1 MIRKQTNDRI
11 TNRRRPKL
19 WQNCKNFPTLK
30 QIHASIVVNGLMSNL
45 SVVGELIYSASLS
58 VPGALKYAH
67 KLFDGIPEPDVS
79 IFNHVLRGSAQSLR
93 PENTVALYTE
103 MERRGVSPDRY
114 TFTFL
119 LKACSK
125 LEWRSN
131 GFAVHGKVLRHG
143 FVSNEYVKNALILFH
158 ANCGDLGI
166 ASELFD
172 DSAKAHKVAWSSMTS
187 GYAKRGKIDEAMR
200 LFDEMPEKDQ
210 VAWNVMITGC
220 LKCKEIYRA
229 RELFDRF
236 TEKDVVTWNAM
247 ISGYVNCGHPK
258 EALSIF
264 KEMRDAGEHPDVVTI
279 LSLLS
284 ACGDLGDLETGKS
297 LHHYILETA
306 SFSRSSIYVG
316 TPIWNALID
325 MYAKCG
331 SIDRAT
337 EVFRGM
343 KDRDLSTWNTLIVGL
358 ALHHAEG
365 SIEIFEEMQRLKVWP
380 NEVTFIGVILACS
393 HSGRVDEGSQYFSLM
408 KDMYNIEPNLKHYG
422 CMVDM
427 LGRAG
432 LLEEA
437 FMFVESMKI
446 EPNAIVWRTLL
457 GACKIYG
464 NVELGKYANEKLL
477 SMRKDES
484 GDYMLLSNIYASTG
498 QWDAVQNVRK
508 MFDDT
513 RVKKPTGISLIEED
527 NDKLMMRYLL
537 SSEPESKSRGRT
549 S

>member
-1 MIRKQTNDRI
+1 MIRRQTNDRT

-19 WQNCKNFPTLK
+19 WQNCKNIPTLK
-30 QIHASIVVNGLMSNL
+30 QIHASMVVNGLMSNL

-67 KLFDGIPEPDVS
+67 KLFDEIPKPDVS
-79 IFNHVLRGSAQSLR
+79 ICNHVLRGSAQSMK
-93 PENTVALYTE
+93 PEKTVSLYTE
-103 MERRGVSPDRY
+103 MEKRGVSPDRY
-114 TFTFL
+114 TFTFV

-131 GFAVHGKVLRHG
+131 GFAFHGKVVRHG
-143 FVSNEYVKNALILFH
+143 FVWNEYVKNALILFH

-200 LFDEMPEKDQ
+200 LFDEMPDKDQ

-220 LKCKEIYRA
+220 LKCKEMESA

-247 ISGYVNCGHPK
+247 ISGYVNCGYPK

-284 ACGDLGDLETGKS
+284 ACAVLGDLETGKR
-297 LHHYILETA
+297 LHIYILETA
-306 SFSRSSIYVG
+306 SVSSSIYVG

-331 SIDRAT
+331 SIDRAI
-337 EVFRGM
+337 EVFRGV

-365 SIEIFEEMQRLKVWP
+365 SIEMFEEMQRLKVWP

-393 HSGRVDEGSQYFSLM
+393 HSGRVDEGRKYFSLM
-408 KDMYNIEPNLKHYG
+408 RDMYNIEPNIKHYG

-432 LLEEA
+432 LLDEA

-484 GDYMLLSNIYASTG
+484 GDYVLLSNIYASTG
-498 QWDAVQNVRK
+498 QWDGVQKVRK

-513 RVKKPTGISLIEED
+513 RVKKPTGVSLIEED
-527 NDKLMMRYLL
+527 DDKLMMRYLL
-537 SSEPESKSRGRT
+537 SSEPESRSRGRI

>member
-1 MIRKQTNDRI
+1 MIRKQTNDRT

-19 WQNCKNFPTLK
+19 WQNCTNFRTLK
-30 QIHASIVVNGLMSNL
+30 QIHAFVVVNGLMSNL
-45 SVVGELIYSASLS
+45 SVVGELVYSASLL

-67 KLFDGIPEPDVS
+67 KLFDEIPKLDVS
-79 IFNHVLRGSAQSLR
+79 ICNHVMRGTAQSMK
-93 PENTVALYTE
+93 PEKTVSLYSE
-103 MERRGVSPDRY
+103 MEKRGVLPDRY
-114 TFTFL
+114 TFTFV

-125 LEWRSN
+125 LEWRYN
-131 GFAVHGKVLRHG
+131 GFAFQGKVVRHG

-200 LFDEMPEKDQ
+200 LFDEMPDKDQ

-220 LKCKEIYRA
+220 LKCREVDIA

-247 ISGYVNCGHPK
+247 ISGYINCGYPR

-284 ACGDLGDLETGKS
+284 ACAVLGDLETGKR
-297 LHHYILETA
+297 LHHYILEKA
-306 SFSRSSIYVG
+306 SVSSSIYVG

-325 MYAKCG
+325 MYSKCG
-331 SIDRAT
+331 SIDRAI

-365 SIEIFEEMQRLKVWP
+365 SIDMFEEMQRSKVWP

-393 HSGRVDEGSQYFSLM
+393 HSGRVDEGRRYFSIM
-408 KDMYNIEPNLKHYG
+408 KDLYNIEPNIKHYG

-432 LLEEA
+432 LLDEA
-437 FMFVESMKI
+437 FMFVKSMKI

-484 GDYMLLSNIYASTG
+484 GDYVLLSNIYASTG
-498 QWDAVQNVRK
+498 QWEGVQKVRK

-537 SSEPESKSRGRT
+537 SSEPESK
-549 S
+549 

>member
-1 MIRKQTNDRI
+1 MIRKQTNDR
-11 TNRRRPKL
+11 TSNRRRPKL
-19 WQNCKNFPTLK
+19 WQNCTNFRTLK

-67 KLFDGIPEPDVS
+67 KLFDGIPKPDVS
-79 IFNHVLRGSAQSLR
+79 ICNHVLRGSAQSMK
-93 PENTVALYTE
+93 PENTVSLYTE
-103 MERRGVSPDRY
+103 MQKRGVSPDRY
-114 TFTFL
+114 TFTFV

-125 LEWRSN
+125 LEWTSN
-131 GFAVHGKVLRHG
+131 GFAVHGKVVRHG

-158 ANCGDLGI
+158 ANCGDLRI

-220 LKCKEIYRA
+220 LKCKEIDRA

-247 ISGYVNCGHPK
+247 ISGYVNCGYPK

-284 ACGDLGDLETGKS
+284 ACAVLGDLETGKS
-297 LHHYILETA
+297 LHLYILEKA
-306 SFSRSSIYVG
+306 SVSSSIYVG

-358 ALHHAEG
+358 ALHHAER
-365 SIEIFEEMQRLKVWP
+365 SIEIFKEMQRLKVWP

-393 HSGRVDEGSQYFSLM
+393 HSGRVDEGRQYFSLM
-408 KDMYNIEPNLKHYG
+408 KDMYNIEPNIKHYG

-432 LLEEA
+432 LLDEA

-464 NVELGKYANEKLL
+464 NVELGKYANERLL

-484 GDYMLLSNIYASTG
+484 GDYVLLSNIYASTG
-498 QWDAVQNVRK
+498 EWEAVQKVRK

-513 RVKKPTGISLIEED
+513 RVKKPTGISVIEED
-527 NDKLMMRYLL
+527 DDKLMMRYLL
-537 SSEPESKSRGRT
+537 ASESESRSRGRI

>member
-1 MIRKQTNDRI
+1 MIRKQTNDRT

-19 WQNCKNFPTLK
+19 WHNCTNFRTLK
-30 QIHASIVVNGLMSNL
+30 QIHASMVVNGLMSNL
-45 SVVGELIYSASLS
+45 FVVRELIYSASLLA
-58 VPGALKYAH
+58 PGALKYAH
-67 KLFDGIPEPDVS
+67 KLFDEIPKLDVS
-79 IFNHVLRGSAQSLR
+79 ICNHVMRGTAQSMK
-93 PENTVALYTE
+93 PEKTISLYSE
-103 MERRGVSPDRY
+103 MEKRGVSPDRY
-114 TFTFL
+114 TFTFV

-125 LEWRSN
+125 LEWRYN
-131 GFAVHGKVLRHG
+131 GFAFHGKVVRHG
-143 FVSNEYVKNALILFH
+143 FVYNEYVKNALILFH

-172 DSAKAHKVAWSSMTS
+172 ASAKAQKVAWSSMTS
-187 GYAKRGKIDEAMR
+187 GYAKRGKIYEALR

-220 LKCKEIYRA
+220 LKCKEVDTA

-247 ISGYVNCGHPK
+247 ISGYVNCGYPR

-264 KEMRDAGEHPDVVTI
+264 MEMRDAGEHPDIVTM

-284 ACGDLGDLETGKS
+284 ACAVLGDIETGKR
-297 LHHYILETA
+297 LHLYILEMA
-306 SFSRSSIYVG
+306 SVSSSIHVWA
-316 TPIWNALID
+316 PIWNALID

-331 SIDRAT
+331 SIDRAI

-343 KDRDLSTWNTLIVGL
+343 KNRDLSTWNTLIFGL

-365 SIEIFEEMQRLKVWP
+365 SIKMFEEMQKLKVWP

-393 HSGRVDEGSQYFSLM
+393 HSGRVDEGRRYFSLM
-408 KDMYNIEPNLKHYG
+408 KDMYNIEPNIKHYG

-432 LLEEA
+432 LLDEA
-437 FMFVESMKI
+437 FMFVKSMKI
-446 EPNAIVWRTLL
+446 EHSAIVMRTLL

-484 GDYMLLSNIYASTG
+484 GDYVLLSNIYASTG
-498 QWDAVQNVRK
+498 QWEGVQKVRK

-527 NDKLMMRYLL
+527 NDKLMMQYLL
-537 SSEPESKSRGRT
+537 SSEPESK
-549 S
+549 

>member
-1 MIRKQTNDRI
+1 M
-11 TNRRRPKL
+11 
-19 WQNCKNFPTLK
+19 
-30 QIHASIVVNGLMSNL
+30 VVNGLMSNL

-67 KLFDGIPEPDVS
+67 KLFDEIPKLDVS
-79 IFNHVLRGSAQSLR
+79 ICNHVMRGSAQSMK
-93 PENTVALYTE
+93 PEKTVALYTE
-103 MERRGVSPDRY
+103 MEKRGVMPDRY
-114 TFTFL
+114 TFTFV

-125 LEWRSN
+125 LEWRNN
-131 GFAVHGKVLRHG
+131 GFAIHGKVVRHG
-143 FVSNEYVKNALILFH
+143 FLSNEYVKNALILLH

-187 GYAKRGKIDEAMR
+187 GYAKRGKIVEAMR
-200 LFDEMPEKDQ
+200 LFDEMPDKDQ

-220 LKCKEIYRA
+220 LKCREMDTA

-236 TEKDVVTWNAM
+236 TDKDVVTWNAM
-247 ISGYVNCGHPK
+247 ISGYVNCGYPK

-284 ACGDLGDLETGKS
+284 ACADLGDSETGKR
-297 LHHYILETA
+297 LHLYILETA
-306 SFSRSSIYVG
+306 SVSSSKYVG

-331 SIDRAT
+331 SIDRAID
-337 EVFRGM
+337 VFRGM

-365 SIEIFEEMQRLKVWP
+365 SIEMFEEMQRLKVWP

-393 HSGRVDEGSQYFSLM
+393 HSGRVDEGRQYFSLM
-408 KDMYNIEPNLKHYG
+408 RDMYNIEPNIKHYG

-432 LLEEA
+432 LLDEA

-477 SMRKDES
+477 GMRKHES
-484 GDYMLLSNIYASTG
+484 GDYVLLSNIYASTG
-498 QWDAVQNVRK
+498 EWDGVQKVRK

-513 RVKKPTGISLIEED
+513 GVKKPTGYSLIEEGD
-527 NDKLMMRYLL
+527 DKLMMRYLL
-537 SSEPESKSRGRT
+537 SSQPESKPKGRIR
-549 S
+549 

>member
-1 MIRKQTNDRI
+1 MIRKQTNDR
-11 TNRRRPKL
+11 TANRRRPQL
-19 WQNCKNFPTLK
+19 WQSCTNLRSLK
-30 QIHASIVVNGLMSNL
+30 QIHAFMVVNGLMTNL

-58 VPGALKYAH
+58 VPGALKHAH
-67 KLFDGIPEPDVS
+67 KLFDDIPKLNAA
-79 IFNHVLRGSAQSLR
+79 ICNHVMRGSAQSLK
-93 PENTVALYTE
+93 PEKTVSLYTE
-103 MERRGVSPDRY
+103 MEKRGVRPDRY
-114 TFTFL
+114 TFTFV

-131 GFAVHGKVLRHG
+131 GFAIHGKVVRHG
-143 FVSNEYVKNALILFH
+143 FVSNNYVKNALILFH
-158 ANCGDLGI
+158 ANCGDLRI

-172 DSAKAHKVAWSSMTS
+172 DSARAHKVAWSSMTS
-187 GYAKRGKIDEAMR
+187 GYAKRGKIDEALR

-220 LKCKEIYRA
+220 LKCKEMDKA

-236 TEKDVVTWNAM
+236 AEKDVVTWNAM
-247 ISGYVNCGHPK
+247 ISGYVNCGYSK

-284 ACGDLGDLETGKS
+284 ACAELGDSETGKR
-297 LHHYILETA
+297 LHLYILETA
-306 SFSRSSIYVG
+306 SVSRSMYVG
-316 TPIWNALID
+316 TPVWNALID

-331 SIDRAT
+331 RIDSAI

-343 KDRDLSTWNTLIVGL
+343 KERDLSSWNTLIVGL
-358 ALHHAEG
+358 ALHNAEG
-365 SIEIFEEMQRLKVWP
+365 SIEMFEEMQRMKVWP

-393 HSGRVDEGSQYFSLM
+393 HSGRVDEGKRYFSLM
-408 KDMYNIEPNLKHYG
+408 RDVYSIEPNIKHYG

-432 LLEEA
+432 LLDEA
-437 FMFVESMKI
+437 FMFVESMEI

-457 GACKIYG
+457 GSCRIYG
-464 NVELGKYANEKLL
+464 NVELGKYANEKLMSL
-477 SMRKDES
+477 RKDES
-484 GDYMLLSNIYASTG
+484 GDYVLLSNIYASTG
-498 QWDAVQNVRK
+498 QWEGVQRVRK

-513 RVKKPTGISLIEED
+513 GVKKPTGYSLIEED
-527 NDKLMMRYLL
+527 SDKLMMRYLL
-537 SSEPESKSRGRT
+537 SSEPESKSRVRIR
-549 S
+549 

>member
-1 MIRKQTNDRI
+1 MGDENAMIRRQTNDRT

-19 WQNCKNFPTLK
+19 WHNCKNFRTLK
-30 QIHASIVVNGLMSNL
+30 QIHAFMVVNGLMSNL

-67 KLFDGIPEPDVS
+67 KLFDEIPKLDVS
-79 IFNHVLRGSAQSLR
+79 ICNHVLRGSAQSLK
-93 PENTVALYTE
+93 PEKTVSLYTE
-103 MERRGVSPDRY
+103 MEKRGVSPDRY
-114 TFTFL
+114 TFTFV

-131 GFAVHGKVLRHG
+131 GFAIHGKVVRHG
-143 FVSNEYVKNALILFH
+143 FVLNDYVKNALILFH

-187 GYAKRGKIDEAMR
+187 G
-200 LFDEMPEKDQ
+200 EMDS
-210 VAWNVMITGC
+210 
-220 LKCKEIYRA
+220 A

-247 ISGYVNCGHPK
+247 ISGYVNCGYPK
-258 EALSIF
+258 EALGIF

-284 ACGDLGDLETGKS
+284 ACAVLGDLETGKR
-297 LHHYILETA
+297 LHIYILETA
-306 SFSRSSIYVG
+306 SVSSSIYVG

-331 SIDRAT
+331 SIDRAI

-343 KDRDLSTWNTLIVGL
+343 KDRGLSTWNTLIVGL

-365 SIEIFEEMQRLKVWP
+365 SIEMFEEMQRLKVWP

-393 HSGRVDEGSQYFSLM
+393 HSGRVDEGRKYFSLM
-408 KDMYNIEPNLKHYG
+408 RDIYNIEPNIKHYG

-484 GDYMLLSNIYASTG
+484 GDYVLLSNIYASTG
-498 QWDAVQNVRK
+498 QWDGVQKVRK

-513 RVKKPTGISLIEED
+513 RVKKPTGISLIGED
-527 NDKLMMRYLL
+527 DDKLMMRYLL
-537 SSEPESKSRGRT
+537 SPEPESKSRKRI

>member
-1 MIRKQTNDRI
+1 MIRKQTNDRAA
-11 TNRRRPKL
+11 NRRRPKL
-19 WQNCKNFPTLK
+19 WQSCTNFRSLK
-30 QIHASIVVNGLMSNL
+30 QIHAFMVVNGLMSNL
-45 SVVGELIYSASLS
+45 FFVGELIYSASLS

-67 KLFDGIPEPDVS
+67 KLFDGISKPDVS
-79 IFNHVLRGSAQSLR
+79 ICNHVLRGSAQSLK
-93 PENTVALYTE
+93 PGKTVSLYTE
-103 MERRGVSPDRY
+103 MEKRGVRPDRY
-114 TFTFL
+114 TFTFV

-125 LEWRSN
+125 LEWRNS
-131 GFAVHGKVLRHG
+131 GFAVHGKVMRHG

-172 DSAKAHKVAWSSMTS
+172 DSAKAHKVAWSSLTS

-220 LKCKEIYRA
+220 LKCREMDRA
-229 RELFDRF
+229 RELFDKF

-247 ISGYVNCGHPK
+247 ISGYVNCGYPK

-264 KEMRDAGEHPDVVTI
+264 KEMRDASEHPDVVTI

-284 ACGDLGDLETGKS
+284 ACADLGDSETGKRIH
-297 LHHYILETA
+297 LYILETD
-306 SFSRSSIYVG
+306 SVSSSIHLG

-331 SIDRAT
+331 SIESAIQ
-337 EVFRGM
+337 VFTGM

-365 SIEIFEEMQRLKVWP
+365 SIEMFEEMQRLKVRP

-393 HSGRVDEGSQYFSLM
+393 HSGRVDEGREYFRLM
-408 KDMYNIEPNLKHYG
+408 REMYNIEPNIKHYG

-432 LLEEA
+432 LLDEA
-437 FMFVESMKI
+437 FMFVESMEI

-457 GACKIYG
+457 GACRIYG

-477 SMRKDES
+477 SLRKDES
-484 GDYMLLSNIYASTG
+484 GDYVLLSNIYASTG
-498 QWDAVQNVRK
+498 EWDRVQKVRK

-513 RVKKPTGISLIEED
+513 GVKKPTGYSLIEED
-527 NDKLMMRYLL
+527 DDKLMMRYLL
-537 SSEPESKSRGRT
+537 SSEPESNIKRSD
-549 S
+549 

>member
-1 MIRKQTNDRI
+1 MIRKQTNDR
-11 TNRRRPKL
+11 TANRRRPQL
-19 WQNCKNFPTLK
+19 WQNCTNLRSLK
-30 QIHASIVVNGLMSNL
+30 QIHAFMVVNGLMCNL
-45 SVVGELIYSASLS
+45 PVVGELIYSASLS

-67 KLFDGIPEPDVS
+67 KLFDDIPKLNAS
-79 IFNHVLRGSAQSLR
+79 ICNHVMRGSAQSLK
-93 PENTVALYTE
+93 PEKTVSLYTE
-103 MERRGVSPDRY
+103 MEKRGVRPDRY
-114 TFTFL
+114 TFTFV

-125 LEWRSN
+125 LEWRNN
-131 GFAVHGKVLRHG
+131 GFAIHGKVVRHG

-158 ANCGDLGI
+158 ANCGDLWI

-172 DSAKAHKVAWSSMTS
+172 DSARAHKVAWSSMTS

-220 LKCKEIYRA
+220 LKCKEMDKA
-229 RELFDRF
+229 RELFDKF

-247 ISGYVNCGHPK
+247 ISGYVNCGYSK

-284 ACGDLGDLETGKS
+284 ACAELGDSETGKR
-297 LHHYILETA
+297 LHLYILETA
-306 SFSRSSIYVG
+306 SVSISMYVG

-331 SIDRAT
+331 SIVSAI

-343 KDRDLSTWNTLIVGL
+343 KERDLSSWNTLIVGL
-358 ALHHAEG
+358 ALHNAEG
-365 SIEIFEEMQRLKVWP
+365 SIEMFEDMQRLKVWP

-393 HSGRVDEGSQYFSLM
+393 HSGRVDEGRRYFSLM
-408 KDMYNIEPNLKHYG
+408 RDVYNIEPNIKHYG

-432 LLEEA
+432 LLDEA
-437 FMFVESMKI
+437 FMFVESMEI

-457 GACKIYG
+457 GACRIYG
-464 NVELGKYANEKLL
+464 NVDLGKYANEKLL
-477 SMRKDES
+477 SLRKDES
-484 GDYMLLSNIYASTG
+484 GDYVLLSNIYASTG
-498 QWDAVQNVRK
+498 QWEGVQRVRK

-513 RVKKPTGISLIEED
+513 GVKKPTGYSLIEEG

-537 SSEPESKSRGRT
+537 SSEPESKSRVRIR
-549 S
+549 

>member
-1 MIRKQTNDRI
+1 MIRRQTNDRT

-19 WQNCKNFPTLK
+19 WQNCKNIRTLK
-30 QIHASIVVNGLMSNL
+30 QIHASMVVNGLMSNI

-67 KLFDGIPEPDVS
+67 KLFDEIPKPDVS
-79 IFNHVLRGSAQSLR
+79 ICNHVLRGSAQSMK
-93 PENTVALYTE
+93 PEKTVSLYTE
-103 MERRGVSPDRY
+103 MEKRGVSPDRY
-114 TFTFL
+114 TFTFV

-131 GFAVHGKVLRHG
+131 GFAIHGKVVRHG
-143 FVSNEYVKNALILFH
+143 FVLNEYVKNALILFH

-200 LFDEMPEKDQ
+200 LFDEMPYKDQ

-220 LKCKEIYRA
+220 LKCKEMDSA

-247 ISGYVNCGHPK
+247 ISGYVNCGYPK
-258 EALSIF
+258 EALGIF

-284 ACGDLGDLETGKS
+284 ACAVLGDLETGKR
-297 LHHYILETA
+297 LHIYILETA
-306 SFSRSSIYVG
+306 SVSSSIYVG

-331 SIDRAT
+331 SIDRAI
-337 EVFRGM
+337 EVFRGV

-365 SIEIFEEMQRLKVWP
+365 SIEMFEEMQRLKVWP

-393 HSGRVDEGSQYFSLM
+393 HSGRVDEGRKYFSLM
-408 KDMYNIEPNLKHYG
+408 RDMYNIEPNIKHYG

-432 LLEEA
+432 QLEEA

-484 GDYMLLSNIYASTG
+484 GDYVLLSNIYASTG
-498 QWDAVQNVRK
+498 QWDGVQKVRK

-513 RVKKPTGISLIEED
+513 RVKKPTGVSLIEED
-527 NDKLMMRYLL
+527 DDKLMMRYLL
-537 SSEPESKSRGRT
+537 SSEPESRSRGRIN
-549 S
+549 

>member
-1 MIRKQTNDRI
+1 MIRNQTNDR
-11 TNRRRPKL
+11 TANRRRPQL
-19 WQNCKNFPTLK
+19 WQNCTNLRSLK
-30 QIHASIVVNGLMSNL
+30 QIHAFMVVNGLMSDL

-67 KLFDGIPEPDVS
+67 KLFDDIPKLNAS
-79 IFNHVLRGSAQSLR
+79 ICNHVMRGSAQSLK
-93 PENTVALYTE
+93 PGKTVALYTE
-103 MERRGVSPDRY
+103 MEKRGVRPDRY
-114 TFTFL
+114 TFTFV

-125 LEWRSN
+125 LEWRNN
-131 GFAVHGKVLRHG
+131 GFAIHGKVVRHG
-143 FVSNEYVKNALILFH
+143 FVSNEYVKNAMILFH
-158 ANCGDLGI
+158 ANCGDLRI

-172 DSAKAHKVAWSSMTS
+172 GSARAHKVAWSSMTS

-220 LKCKEIYRA
+220 LKCKEMDKA
-229 RELFDRF
+229 RELFDKF

-247 ISGYVNCGHPK
+247 ISGYVNCGYPK
-258 EALSIF
+258 EALSVF

-284 ACGDLGDLETGKS
+284 ACAELGDSETGKR
-297 LHHYILETA
+297 LHLYILETA
-306 SFSRSSIYVG
+306 AVSRSVYVG

-331 SIDRAT
+331 SIDSAIQ
-337 EVFRGM
+337 VFRGM
-343 KDRDLSTWNTLIVGL
+343 KERDLSSWNTLIVGL
-358 ALHHAEG
+358 ALHNAEG
-365 SIEIFEEMQRLKVWP
+365 SIAVFEEMQRLKVWP

-393 HSGRVDEGSQYFSLM
+393 HSGRVDEGRRYFSLM
-408 KDMYNIEPNLKHYG
+408 RDVYNIEPNIKHYG

-432 LLEEA
+432 LLDEA
-437 FMFVESMKI
+437 FMFVESMEI

-457 GACKIYG
+457 GACRIYG

-477 SMRKDES
+477 SLRKDES
-484 GDYMLLSNIYASTG
+484 GDYVLLSNIYASTG
-498 QWDAVQNVRK
+498 QWEGVQRVRK

-513 RVKKPTGISLIEED
+513 GVKKPTGYSLIEED

-537 SSEPESKSRGRT
+537 SSQPESKSRVRIR
-549 S
+549 

>member
-1 MIRKQTNDRI
+1 MIRKQTNDR
-11 TNRRRPKL
+11 TATRHRPKL
-19 WQNCKNFPTLK
+19 WQNCTSLRSLK
-30 QIHASIVVNGLMSNL
+30 QIHAFMILNGFMSDL

-58 VPGALKYAH
+58 VPGALTYAH
-67 KLFDGIPEPDVS
+67 KLFDVIPKLDVS
-79 IFNHVLRGSAQSLR
+79 ICNHVLRGTSQSMK
-93 PENTVALYTE
+93 PAKTVALYKE
-103 MERRGVSPDRY
+103 MEKRGVRPDRY
-114 TFTFL
+114 TFTFV
-119 LKACSK
+119 LKACSR

-131 GFAVHGKVLRHG
+131 GFAFHGKVMRHG
-143 FVSNEYVKNALILFH
+143 FASNEYVKNALILFH
-158 ANCGDLGI
+158 ANCGDLEI

-172 DSAKAHKVAWSSMTS
+172 DSAKAHKVAWSSLTS
-187 GYAKRGKIDEAMR
+187 GYAKRGKIDEAIR
-200 LFDEMPEKDQ
+200 VFDEMPEKDQ

-220 LKCKEIYRA
+220 LKCREMEKA

-236 TEKDVVTWNAM
+236 KEKDVVTWNAM
-247 ISGYVNCGHPK
+247 ISGYVSCGFPK

-264 KEMRDAGEHPDVVTI
+264 KEMRDAGEHPDVVTV

-284 ACGDLGDLETGKS
+284 ACADLGDSETGKRIH
-297 LHHYILETA
+297 LYVLETA
-306 SFSRSSIYVG
+306 SVSRSMYIG
-316 TPIWNALID
+316 TPVWNALID

-331 SIDRAT
+331 SIDSAIQ
-337 EVFRGM
+337 VFRGM
-343 KDRDLSTWNTLIVGL
+343 KERDLSSWNTLIVGL

-365 SIEIFEEMQRLKVWP
+365 SIEMFEEMQRLRVWP

-393 HSGRVDEGSQYFSLM
+393 HSGRVNEGRQYFRLM
-408 KDMYNIEPNLKHYG
+408 KDVYKIEPNIKHYG

-437 FMFVESMKI
+437 FMFVESMEI

-457 GACKIYG
+457 GACRIYG

-477 SMRKDES
+477 SMRKGES

-498 QWDAVQNVRK
+498 EWERVQKVRK

-513 RVKKPTGISLIEED
+513 GVKKPSGYSLIEED
-527 NDKLMMRYLL
+527 DDRLMMKYLL
-537 SSEPESKSRGRT
+537 SS
-549 S
+549 

>member
-1 MIRKQTNDRI
+1 MNRKQTNDR
-11 TNRRRPKL
+11 TANRRRPKL
-19 WQNCKNFPTLK
+19 WQKCKNLRTLK
-30 QIHASIVVNGLMSNL
+30 QIHASVVVNGLMYNL
-45 SVVGELIYSASLS
+45 SVVGELVYSASLS

-67 KLFDGIPEPDVS
+67 KLFDVIPKPDVS
-79 IFNHVLRGSAQSLR
+79 LCNHVLRGSAQSLK
-93 PENTVALYTE
+93 PEKTVSLYRE
-103 MERRGVSPDRY
+103 MERRGVLPDRY
-114 TFTFL
+114 TYTFV

-125 LEWRSN
+125 LEWRSH
-131 GFAVHGKVLRHG
+131 GFAIHGKVLRHG

-158 ANCGDLGI
+158 ANCGDVRI
-166 ASELFD
+166 ASQLFD
-172 DSAKAHKVAWSSMTS
+172 ESAKAHKVAWSSMTS

-200 LFDEMPEKDQ
+200 LFDEMPDKDQ

-220 LKCKEIYRA
+220 LKCKAMDTA
-229 RELFDRF
+229 RELFDKF

-247 ISGYVNCGHPK
+247 ISGYVNCGYPK

-284 ACGDLGDLETGKS
+284 ACADLGDSDTGKR
-297 LHHYILETA
+297 LHFYILEKA
-306 SFSRSSIYVG
+306 SVSSSIYVG

-331 SIDRAT
+331 SIDRAI

-365 SIEIFEEMQRLKVWP
+365 SIEIFEEMQKLKAWP

-393 HSGRVDEGSQYFSLM
+393 HSGRVNEGRQYFSLM
-408 KDMYNIEPNLKHYG
+408 KDTYNIEPNIKHYG

-446 EPNAIVWRTLL
+446 MPNAIVWRTLL
-457 GACKIYG
+457 GACRIYG

-477 SMRKDES
+477 SMRKNES
-484 GDYMLLSNIYASTG
+484 GDYVLISNIYASTG
-498 QWDAVQNVRK
+498 EWDGVQRVRK

-513 RVKKPTGISLIEED
+513 RVKKPTGVSLIEEED
-527 NDKLMMRYLL
+527 DKFMMRYLL
-537 SSEPESKSRGRT
+537 SSGHESK
-549 S
+549 